1 MKRDPNLEVD
11 LKLFGEWISDA
22 VSKSDNLRLIEN
34 PMPTLNTLTKE
45 AERRWLLGLMAL
57 VSSTA
62 SLPTP
67 RGA

>member
-22 VSKSDNLRLIEN
+22 VSKSDNLRLIKN

-45 AERRWLLGLMAL
+45 AERRWLKPDQQTHGK
-57 VSSTA
+57 
-62 SLPTP
+62 
-67 RGA
+67 R